1 MDPHISPEQRRK
13 LAVGLLKSA
22 IKAPPEHKE
31 SLIQAAL
38 LNLTS
43 AESRDVQRGAPAR
56 ESAADDHEL
65 NLPDARAQVRQ
76 LIKAALEAPT
86 PEGLASFLDFANSFR
101 RLSAWNAY
109 MAYIQRP
116 GASAIA
122 SEYEW
127 KTVKRV
133 VKADAVPI
141 IVLWPRS
148 PIRFVY
154 ELADT
159 SSEIDRVALKDPFAV
174 EGKLHPNALKTLQA
188 GLAKQNAFQ
197 IEIELRRHGFHYA
210 GSAAQQATVSAEGS
224 LAALVSNGSPIGEF
238 ASGNADT
245 ARSELI
251 RVAEN
256 GAERRIP
263 SYRVTVN
270 DRLNERERF
279 ATIAHELGHIFCGH
293 LGGCNS
299 LTVDDEG
306 GWPNRTDLE
315 KHERE
320 IEAEAVAYLVCS
332 RGGIVPASVQ
342 YLRAHAGKADIR
354 LINLDLIVR
363 AAGRIERL
371 AKIRHGSIQFTKKKQ
386 PS

>member
-22 IKAPPEHKE
+22 IKALPEQKDG
-31 SLIQAAL
+31 LIDAAL
-38 LNLTS
+38 LYLTS
-43 AESRDVQRGAPAR
+43 AERRDVQQAAPAR
-56 ESAADDHEL
+56 DAAADDDHEL
-65 NLPDARAQVRQ
+65 DLTDAQEQVRQ

-116 GASAIA
+116 GASVIA

-127 KTVKRV
+127 KTVERV

-159 SSEIDRVALKDPFAV
+159 GPEIDRAALKDPFAV
-174 EGKLHPNALKTLQA
+174 QGKLHPKAVTALQA
-188 GLAKQNAFQ
+188 AAAKQKAFQ
-197 IEIELRRHGFHYA
+197 IKIEWRRHGFHYA
-210 GSAAQQATVSAEGS
+210 GSAAQQGTVPAAGS
-224 LAALVSNGSPIGEF
+224 LAALVCNGSPIGEF
-238 ASGNADT
+238 ARDNANT
-245 ARSELI
+245 ACSELI

-256 GAERRIP
+256 GVERRIP

-270 DRLNERERF
+270 DRLDDGERF
-279 ATIAHELGHIFCGH
+279 ATIARELGHIFCGH
-293 LGGCNS
+293 LGMMWIRCECGFGLSS
-299 LTVDDEG
+299 L
-306 GWPNRTDLE
+306 R
-315 KHERE
+315 
-320 IEAEAVAYLVCS
+320 
-332 RGGIVPASVQ
+332 
-342 YLRAHAGKADIR
+342 
-354 LINLDLIVR
+354 
-363 AAGRIERL
+363 
-371 AKIRHGSIQFTKKKQ
+371 
-386 PS
+386 